1 MQTELFINKCLQAI
15 GRKTSLEGIFSL
27 YSKITRKTQIED
39 NKSKAYHV
47 NIYRAQGG
55 RIRIEKHDQEQKITT
70 ILNGLAGI
78 EKTEV
83 LIEKPPILIKTI
95 SLELQQIMDI
105 KRAVR
110 LYPRN
115 FLAHVNE
122 HSYDFKGL
130 QLIDNVY
137 VYVLDLL
144 VEDVTYYFDPTTF
157 FCLSLIDKRNNS
169 KTYYSDYQKTD
180 NIFTPLK
187 EKTIL
192 DDQTQIDYITHIK
205 YNLKLANDL
214 FVTSY

>member
-1 MQTELFINKCLQAI
+1 
-15 GRKTSLEGIFSL
+15 
-27 YSKITRKTQIED
+27 RKTQIED